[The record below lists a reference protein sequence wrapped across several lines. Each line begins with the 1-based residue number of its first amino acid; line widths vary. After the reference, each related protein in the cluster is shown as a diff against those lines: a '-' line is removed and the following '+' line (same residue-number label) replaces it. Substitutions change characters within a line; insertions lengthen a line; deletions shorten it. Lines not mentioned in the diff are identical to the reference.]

1 MKIKKLKKRRLSMT
15 KIGVQASTVVDA
27 FKEIGPYETFKKL
40 SEIGYKS
47 VEVSQVETSKEN
59 IDQIIRACK
68 DFDMEVAAMSA
79 ALEPMFPG
87 QESLETDYDKIVAD
101 CRAVDTDLLRIGM
114 LPFDKM
120 ANLDKAIEFAK
131 KANEYALKL
140 KEDGIKLYYHNHH
153 IEFVKYDGKYLLDII
168 SENAPELGFELD
180 VHWVQKGGENP
191 VNILKKYSGKVELV
205 HLKDYEVMPLT
216 MDDLKLMQEDQAA
229 FRTAFDNRAR
239 FAPLGQGSLPLKECA
254 DQAIESGCRY
264 LLVEQDLSYG
274 RDPFEELKISYDW
287 LIDNGYGDLF

>member
-1 MKIKKLKKRRLSMT
+1 MT
-15 KIGVQASTVVDA
+15 KIGVQASTVVDS
-27 FKEIGPYETFKKL
+27 FKNDGVYETFKKL
-40 SEIGYKS
+40 NDIGYKS

-59 IDQIIRACK
+59 IDEIIRALK

-79 ALEPMFPG
+79 AVEPQFEG
-87 QESLETDYDKIVAD
+87 GESLETDYDKIVAD
-101 CRAVDTDLLRIGM
+101 CKAVGTDLLRIGM

-120 ANLDKAIEFAK
+120 ANLEKAVEFAK
-131 KANEYALKL
+131 KANDFAIKL
-140 KEDGIKLYYHNHH
+140 KDEGIKLYYHNHH
-153 IEFVKYDGKYLLDII
+153 IEFVKYDGKYLMEII
-168 SENAPELGFELD
+168 AENAPELGFELD

-216 MDDLKLMQEDQAA
+216 EDDLKLMQTDVNA
-229 FRTAFDNRAR
+229 FRQSFDNRAR
-239 FAPLGQGSLPLKECA
+239 FAPLGQGSLPLKEIA

-274 RDPFEELKISYDW
+274 RDPFDELKISYDW
-287 LIDNGYGDLF
+287 LVENGFKDLF

>member
-1 MKIKKLKKRRLSMT
+1 MT
-15 KIGVQASTVVDA
+15 KIGVQASTVVDS

-59 IDQIIRACK
+59 IDQIIKACK

-101 CRAVDTDLLRIGM
+101 CKAVDTDLLRIGM

-131 KANEYALKL
+131 K
-140 KEDGIKLYYHNHH
+140 
-153 IEFVKYDGKYLLDII
+153 
-168 SENAPELGFELD
+168 
-180 VHWVQKGGENP
+180 
-191 VNILKKYSGKVELV
+191 GKVELV

-264 LLVEQDLSYG
+264 LLVEQDFSYG